1 MTTRVADHSGQD
13 LTGELIN
20 SPEQRDGG
28 NASQNPGRSK
38 GKKRQQ
44 GGTAESTEV
53 WLPCLFRIGNKNY
66 YKDVT
71 INCLNQ
77 TYNGVSDLK

>member
-20 SPEQRDGG
+20 SLEQRDGG

-53 WLPCLFRIGNKNY
+53 WLPCLFRVGDPEY
-66 YKDVT
+66 YEQVT
-71 INCLNQ
+71 INCLNH
-77 TYNGVSDLK
+77 TYKGVSDLK